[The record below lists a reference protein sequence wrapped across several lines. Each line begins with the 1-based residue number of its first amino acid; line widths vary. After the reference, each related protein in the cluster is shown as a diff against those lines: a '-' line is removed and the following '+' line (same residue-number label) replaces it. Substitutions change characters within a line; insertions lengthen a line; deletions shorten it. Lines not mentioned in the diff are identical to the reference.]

1 MQLTHDEKQEIAQMV
16 INLLDERKKIKII
29 NPNWSNL
36 SKEIENYCKRQEE
49 INSGS
54 WYTLQSKI
62 FGAIRAALNVSQ
74 VKFMTNEQV
83 IQARKVFEFIKQE
96 REQSNEWS
104 SNYEGQTGS
113 SY

>member
-62 FGAIRAALNVSQ
+62 FGVIRAALNVSQ

-96 REQSNEWS
+96 REQSNE
-104 SNYEGQTGS
+104 
-113 SY
+113 

>member
-16 INLLDERKKIKII
+16 VNLLDERKKIKVI
-29 NPNWSNL
+29 NPNWSRL
-36 SKEIENYCKRQEE
+36 SKEIEKYCKLQEE
-49 INSGS
+49 SNNGS

-83 IQARKVFEFIKQE
+83 TEARKVFEFIKLE
-96 REQSNEWS
+96 REIVN
-104 SNYEGQTGS
+104 G
-113 SY
+113 